1 MSIRLSLALETGE
14 LVLPDTGMVSVL
26 LPVPDTDLTA
36 LPKDR
41 VQIVQPMR
49 PHFDHFQHLGFEC
62 VAESD
67 APAAAVVL
75 CIPRAKALAR
85 SLIFQA
91 CRRSTG
97 IVVVDGVKT
106 DGIDSFLREIR
117 KRVAVQGP
125 VSKAHGK
132 IFWFNADAEAF
143 ADWQAAEI
151 QHADGYVTAPGVF
164 SADGIDPASALL
176 AQSLQKKLGR
186 HVADLGAGWGYLMA
200 QLLADP
206 KIESFDVVEADYTA
220 LACARQN
227 LADPRIKFHW
237 ADALTWRPTWR
248 VDTVVMNPPFHTGRA
263 ADPAL
268 GRGFIETAARVLT
281 PSGALWMVANR
292 HLPYEKALAER
303 FAQVQEVAGD
313 NRFKVIQATRPIRP
327 TRTRH

>member
-1 MSIRLSLALETGE
+1 MSIRLSLALETGD
-14 LVLPDTGMVSVL
+14 LVLPDEGIVSVL
-26 LPVPDTDLTA
+26 LPMPAADLTA
-36 LPKDR
+36 LPTDR
-41 VQIVQPMR
+41 VEIVQPMR
-49 PHFDHFQHLGFEC
+49 PPFDHFQHLGFEC

-106 DGIDSFLREIR
+106 DGIDSLLRDVRE
-117 KRVAVQGP
+117 RVAVHGP
-125 VSKAHGK
+125 LSKAHGK
-132 IFWFNADAEAF
+132 IFWFDADTDAF
-143 ADWQAAEI
+143 LDWKAPDI
-151 QHADGYVTAPGVF
+151 QHADGFVTAPGVF

-176 AQSLQKKLGR
+176 AQSLPKKLGR

-206 KIESFDVVEADYTA
+206 KIESFDLVEADHAA

-227 LADPRIKFHW
+227 LADRRVKFHW
-237 ADALTWRPTWR
+237 ADALTWRPSWR
-248 VDTVVMNPPFHTGRA
+248 VDAVVMNPPFHSGRA

-292 HLPYEKALAER
+292 HLPYETALAAQ
-303 FAQVQEVAGD
+303 FGQVQEVAGD
-313 NRFKVIQATRPIRP
+313 SRFKVIHATRPIRSS
-327 TRTRH
+327 RARR